1 MTQYIKADGSVFPY
15 TDRDLKRDNRNTS
28 FPAVLTDEVRAS
40 VGVYPVTIA
49 AKPVYDI
56 ATQVVTQDSPQEV
69 NGAWIVGWTVRD
81 KTVEELAADRESLIR
96 DIKQERDRRLPLD
109 FGFQGVMY
117 QRDPESIARISG
129 AGTLALGAMVNGTQV
144 GDLFWHGRE
153 TPFAWIASDDSL
165 VTMDA
170 QTCFAFGQAAAARET
185 EIVFAAKA
193 LREMDPIPTD
203 FTDDKYW
210 P

>member
-1 MTQYIKADGSVFPY
+1 MLKKAHP
-15 TDRDLKRDNRNTS
+15 NTS
-28 FPAVLTDEVRAS
+28 FPAIISDELKAS
-40 VGVYPVTIA
+40 YGVYPVTIA
-49 AKPVYDI
+49 DKPSYDE
-56 ATQVVTQDSPQEV
+56 ATQAIDEIGPQEV
-69 NGAWIVGWTVRD
+69 AGVWSTGWTIRD
-81 KTVEELAADRESLIR
+81 KTAEELAADRESLIR

-109 FGFQGVMY
+109 FDFQGVMY

-129 AGTLALGAMVNGTQV
+129 AGTLALGAMVNGAQV

-193 LREMDPIPTD
+193 LREMGPIPSD
-203 FTDDKYW
+203 FTEDTYW